1 MELVYFPGLI
11 TSRTP
16 RAVVPVWVPSKPVGE
31 RAQKLQSCP
40 LWLYV
45 CGVQYRG
52 PVDTCEGEIMVF
64 KKFRLVQISLQVQIH
79 PGALCEREGG
89 SLLSPCCSFSCLSG
103 DRILPLARVV
113 ECGSGEFSRSNHISY
128 TMGGGAGVGPFE
140 IWWLLLVVLRLRIL
154 VRMSSRCLCKRNDC
168 ICCMQSENL
177 RSLQTAWG

>member
-1 MELVYFPGLI
+1 MLSVELVHFSGLI

-16 RAVVPVWVPSKPVGE
+16 RAVVPVWVPSKSVGE

-89 SLLSPCCSFSCLSG
+89 SLLSP
-103 DRILPLARVV
+103 
-113 ECGSGEFSRSNHISY
+113 
-128 TMGGGAGVGPFE
+128 
-140 IWWLLLVVLRLRIL
+140 VVLFL
-154 VRMSSRCLCKRNDC
+154 VSVVIEYSHLHGWLSVGLVSFLDQTTFPTPWAVVPVWVHSK
-168 ICCMQSENL
+168 SGGY
-177 RSLQTAWG
+177 SLWFYVCAF